1 MSVRGPSPAS
11 LAVSVLRVR
20 TEDGRE
26 FSFAR
31 PFHVGR
37 GDDCDVQIHDAQVS
51 RQHVAVSCEN
61 GLWVCRDLRSGNGI
75 FVGDQRVATAPI
87 DPELTISL
95 GLDGPSLTLAVES
108 PATST
113 KRPILS
119 APTVQSP
126 ARDGLTV
133 ARYVERYFRSSA
145 DEEPVGQRTI
155 MIRKAFQRVHKQQQ
169 RKYIWILGVVALAGL
184 IAGGYAYYGHQQMN
198 KQKAVALD
206 LFYAMKALDLDIANV
221 ERLVASSGNTAGQE
235 QIKRYLERRRQMEAT
250 YDQFLSGLDLYDRP
264 LTEQEHLIL
273 RVTRLFGECELAAPP
288 EYLNE
293 VSSYIRKWQ
302 SSERFAR
309 AVKLAQERGYTK
321 RIAEEFLGQN
331 LPPQFLY
338 LAMQESSF
346 DAFASGPPTSWGIA
360 KGMWQFIPD
369 TAQRYGL
376 SVGPLS
382 TVPKAD
388 AADDRH
394 KWDRATVAAAK
405 YIKDIY
411 ATDAQAS
418 GLLVMASYNWGEGR
432 VIKLVRSLTAN
443 PRERNFWKLLERYR
457 DQVPKETYDYVF
469 YIVAA
474 AVIGE
479 NPRLFGLPI
488 DPPLGFLE
496 QTSPSA
502 RALGIP

>member
-1 MSVRGPSPAS
+1 MSVRGPTPAS
-11 LAVSVLRVR
+11 AGVPVLRVR

-26 FSFAR
+26 YRFTR
-31 PFHVGR
+31 LFHVGR

-51 RQHVAVSCEN
+51 RKHLAVSCDE
-61 GLWVCRDLRSGNGI
+61 GLWACRDLQSGNGL

-87 DPELTISL
+87 DPTLTVSL
-95 GLDGPSLTLAVES
+95 GPGGPRLTLDV
-108 PATST
+108 ATQT
-113 KRPILS
+113 KRPMPP
-119 APTVQSP
+119 AATVQAAP
-126 ARDGLTV
+126 RHTMALT
-133 ARYVERYFRSSA
+133 RYVDRYFGASTG
-145 DEEPVGQRTI
+145 DEPVGQRTM
-155 MIRKAFQRVHKQQQ
+155 MIRRAFERVQKRQQ
-169 RKYIWILGVVALAGL
+169 RKYAWIVGAVTLVAL
-184 IAGGYAYYGHQQMN
+184 IAGGYAYYGHLQMN
-198 KQKAVALD
+198 KQKAIALD
-206 LFYAMKALDLDIANV
+206 LFYAMKSLDLDIANV
-221 ERLVASSGNTAGQE
+221 ERLVATSGSTAGQE
-235 QIKRYLERRRQMEAT
+235 QIKRYLERRRQMEAS

-264 LTEQEHLIL
+264 LTEQEQLIL
-273 RVTRLFGECELAAPP
+273 RVTRMFGECELAAPP

-293 VSSYIRKWQ
+293 VMSYIRKWQ
-302 SSERFAR
+302 STERFAQ
-309 AVKLAQERGYTK
+309 AVKLAQERGYTR
-321 RIAEEFLGQN
+321 RIADEFLGQN
-331 LPPQFLY
+331 LPPQFFY
-338 LAMQESSF
+338 LAMQESNF
-346 DAFASGPPTSWGIA
+346 NAFASGPPTSWGYA

-376 SVGPLS
+376 TIGPLS
-382 TVPKAD
+382 AVPKPD

-394 KWDRATVAAAK
+394 KWDRATVAAAR

-432 VIKLVRSLTAN
+432 VIRLVRSLTAN

-479 NPRLFGLPI
+479 NPKLFGLPI

-496 QTSPSA
+496 QTGTST
-502 RALGIP
+502 RALSSP

>member
-1 MSVRGPSPAS
+1 MSVRGPTAAS
-11 LAVSVLRVR
+11 VEVPVLRVR

-26 FSFAR
+26 YRFNR
-31 PFHVGR
+31 PFQVGR
-37 GDDCDVQIHDAQVS
+37 GDDCDVQIHDVQVS

-61 GLWVCRDLRSGNGI
+61 HVWVCRDLHSGNGLY
-75 FVGDQRVATAPI
+75 VGGQRVAIAPI
-87 DPELTISL
+87 DPTLTVSL
-95 GLDGPSLTLAVES
+95 GSEGPRLTLDV
-108 PATST
+108 ATSAGRSRT
-113 KRPILS
+113 PV
-119 APTVQSP
+119 ATVQAP
-126 ARDGLTV
+126 PRQTV
-133 ARYVERYFRSSA
+133 ALTRYMDRYFGASTG
-145 DEEPVGQRTI
+145 DEPVGQRTL
-155 MIRKAFQRVHKQQQ
+155 MIRRAFARVQKRQRRRYAWV
-169 RKYIWILGVVALAGL
+169 LAVVTLAAVV
-184 IAGGYAYYGHQQMN
+184 AGGYAYYGHRQMN

-206 LFYAMKALDLDIANV
+206 LFYAMKSLDLDIANV
-221 ERLVASSGNTAGQE
+221 ERLVATSGNTAGQE
-235 QIKRYLERRRQMEAT
+235 QIKQYLERRRQMEAN

-273 RVTRLFGECELAAPP
+273 RVTRLFGECDLAAPP

-302 SSERFAR
+302 SSERFVR

-331 LPPQFLY
+331 LPPQFFY
-338 LAMQESSF
+338 LALQESSF
-346 DAFASGPPTSWGIA
+346 DPFASGPPTRWGFA
-360 KGMWQFIPD
+360 KGMWQFIPE

-376 SVGPLS
+376 TVGPLS
-382 TVPKAD
+382 AVPKPD

-394 KWDRATVAAAK
+394 KWDRATIAAAR

-432 VIKLVRSLTAN
+432 VIRLVRSLAAN
-443 PRERNFWKLLERYR
+443 PRERNFWRLLERYR

-469 YIVAA
+469 YIVSA

-479 NPRLFGLPI
+479 NPRLFGVPL
-488 DPPLGFLE
+488 DPPLAFLE
-496 QTSPSA
+496 QSAGVTRAVSSP
-502 RALGIP
+502 